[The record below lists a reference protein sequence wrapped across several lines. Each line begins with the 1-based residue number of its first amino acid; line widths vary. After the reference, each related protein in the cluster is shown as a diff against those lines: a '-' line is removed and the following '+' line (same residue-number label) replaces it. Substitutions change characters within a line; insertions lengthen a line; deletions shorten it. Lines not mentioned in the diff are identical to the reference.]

1 MSRSYSADELTFDLG
16 YPSGPFGLQVGQPV
30 IAVHIHVT
38 PLLRR
43 RIPHVIRA
51 NRELG
56 REKIAIDP
64 DHGIDTRMLTPE
76 ELELRSFQLVI
87 WNDGRIGAR
96 AVDANWRVL
105 RCRSWQRLMTK
116 EETSKE
122 ETPALTR

>member
-30 IAVHIHVT
+30 IEVRIHVT

-43 RIPHVIRA
+43 RIPHVIHA
-51 NRELG
+51 NQELG
-56 REKIAIDP
+56 RERTSIDP
-64 DHGIDTRMLTPE
+64 DHGFQTRMLIPE
-76 ELELRSFQLVI
+76 DVKLRSFQLVI

-105 RCRSWQRLMTK
+105 RCRSWQRLMTQ
-116 EETSKE
+116 EEASKE
-122 ETPALTR
+122 KTPALTR